1 MDYVRKTRVIANSY
15 YNMGVERARLRDL
28 SGAAECLK
36 KSLHFNKYQTD
47 ARNLLGLIYYEVG
60 EVGDALVQWV
70 ISMNLQPQEN
80 RADYYLGEIQR
91 KKGSL
96 DTERH
101 MIRRFNQALVYAQNG
116 SEDLAI
122 LQLVKVVEAKPN
134 YVKAQLLLAILCIA
148 REDYQKAGK
157 SVYKVLQIDR
167 NHPKALWYKSIVKAN
182 TGSRTEREPEKRK
195 LKNVLS
201 HRQMEDDD
209 VIIPPSYR
217 ENTKDMAVVNI
228 LAGLLLGAAV
238 VFFLVMPANTRAIN
252 EKHNQEMLKYSES
265 LSQANQKADSLSD
278 QIAGLEADK
287 KTAEDSLS
295 TFTNDSDSVLAQ
307 YQNVIGI
314 LQAYKKDD
322 FTAAVKLYADLKT
335 ELIASPDV
343 LAIVGEIKA
352 DMEERGYQV
361 LESLGDEASGAGDSQ
376 TALDYYLKSLA
387 VKPDYWAAKY
397 KAAVIYKGMN
407 QKEQANEMFTDIINN
422 SKDETLIAQA
432 RTERGF

>member
-1 MDYVRKTRVIANSY
+1 MDYLQKIQFAANSY
-15 YNMGVERARLRDL
+15 YNRGLEMAKERDL
-28 SGAAECLK
+28 SGAALYLK
-36 KSLHFNKYQTD
+36 RALQFNKYHTD
-47 ARNLLGLIYYEVG
+47 ARNLLGLIFYEMG
-60 EVGDALVQWV
+60 ETSDALTQWV
-70 ISMNLQPQEN
+70 ISINLQPENN
-80 RADYYLGEIQR
+80 RADHYLDEVQR
-91 KKGSL
+91 KPGQLEIASQTIKKY
-96 DTERH
+96 
-101 MIRRFNQALVYAQNG
+101 NQALFHAQGG
-116 SEDLAI
+116 SDDLAV
-122 LQLVKVVEAKPN
+122 LQLKRIVEEKPN
-134 YVKAQLLLAILCIA
+134 FVKAHLLLALLYMA
-148 REDYQKAGK
+148 REDFNKAGRCL
-157 SVYKVLQIDR
+157 YKILQIDKS
-167 NHPKALWYKSIVKAN
+167 NQKALHYMSIVKQN
-182 TGSRTEREPEKRK
+182 TGRADAEKRK
-195 LKNVLS
+195 MVKAFS
-201 HRQMEDDD
+201 HRKMEDDD

-217 ENTKDMAVVNI
+217 ENTKDMAVINI

-238 VFFLVMPANTRAIN
+238 IFFLVMPANTRAIN

-265 LSQANQKADSLSD
+265 LSQANQKADSLSA
-278 QIAGLEADK
+278 QIAGLEEDK
-287 KTAEDSLS
+287 KTAEESLS
-295 TFTNDSDSVLAQ
+295 AFTNDSDSVLAQ

-322 FTAAVKLYADLKT
+322 FTTAVKLYADLKT

-343 LAIVGEIKA
+343 LAIVGEVKT

-422 SKDETLIAQA
+422 SKDETLTAQA